1 MQISDETYKE
11 RIEGQF
17 HNFIVAVLKNKARDI
32 GRKAKQQYDAEEY
45 LKKLAE
51 DAFEAEL
58 LKSANVFG
66 LDSKSIFSIGKI
78 EILVQEEAL
87 ANALRQLSQYK
98 LEIILLYFFLEKTEE
113 EIGALL
119 NRAQQTINYQR
130 KAILKQLKRYLE
142 LEELF

>member
-1 MQISDETYKE
+1 M
-11 RIEGQF
+11 
-17 HNFIVAVLKNKARDI
+17 AVLKNKTRDI

-130 KAILKQLKRYLE
+130 KAILK
-142 LEELF
+142 